1 MTTTTRYTPLL
12 LFEKERNDAVVVV
25 GSIGVSF
32 AFLSLLLLFMRERDC
47 REECRFELD
56 ETVCWKKTKLQN
68 FFFDDFN
75 LGFYGIQNVSSFPF
89 LSFPFLL
96 SFFFFWRLLKRFRFW
111 IILFS
116 IIKDTTF
123 VVALF

>member
-1 MTTTTRYTPLL
+1 
-12 LFEKERNDAVVVV
+12 
-25 GSIGVSF
+25 
-32 AFLSLLLLFMRERDC
+32 MRERDC

>member
-12 LFEKERNDAVVVV
+12 LFEKERNDAVVVVVVVV

-56 ETVCWKKTKLQN
+56 ETVCWKKTKLQI
-68 FFFDDFN
+68 FFF
-75 LGFYGIQNVSSFPF
+75 
-89 LSFPFLL
+89 
-96 SFFFFWRLLKRFRFW
+96 
-111 IILFS
+111 
-116 IIKDTTF
+116 
-123 VVALF
+123 

>member
-68 FFFDDFN
+68 FFFFDDFN

-96 SFFFFWRLLKRFRFW
+96 SFFFFWRLLIEKVSLLDYPF
-111 IILFS
+111 
-116 IIKDTTF
+116 
-123 VVALF
+123 

>member
-1 MTTTTRYTPLL
+1 
-12 LFEKERNDAVVVV
+12 
-25 GSIGVSF
+25 
-32 AFLSLLLLFMRERDC
+32 MRERDC

-56 ETVCWKKTKLQN
+56 ETVLEENKAPN

-75 LGFYGIQNVSSFPF
+75 LGFYGIHKTLNTCVFLSFPF
-89 LSFPFLL
+89 LSFL